1 MKAELVRA
9 RNQIKAGTLMA
20 LESSGARCE
29 QAARHL
35 IIHGR
40 TIPYA
45 EIVAR
50 IEAVDQ
56 EAVRRVAR
64 RLLQGDP
71 GGAGPDRRTG
81 IARQDRQAPGR
92 LVLLDRGPLS

>member
-1 MKAELVRA
+1 
-9 RNQIKAGTLMA
+9 MA

-35 IIHGR
+35 LIHNR
-40 TIPYA
+40 VIPYA

-64 RLLQGDP
+64 RLLRSRLTL
-71 GGAGPDRRTG
+71 AALGPIDELEPLDK
-81 IARQDRQAPGR
+81 IAAR
-92 LVLLDRGPLS
+92 LVA